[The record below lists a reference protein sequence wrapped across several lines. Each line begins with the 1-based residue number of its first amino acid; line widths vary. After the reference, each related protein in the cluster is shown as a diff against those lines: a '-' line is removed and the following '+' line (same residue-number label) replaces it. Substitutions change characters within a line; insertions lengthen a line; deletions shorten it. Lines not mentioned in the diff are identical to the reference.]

1 MIEAA
6 MYVALGFLSAG
17 LFCLA
22 IIPAIYR
29 RAVRLTKQA
38 VEAVNPSTYREVTAV
53 HSQER
58 ARHAM
63 ELRKTER
70 ALENQKQDVLS
81 LRLECNRQQALIK
94 RLRAERDAGGAL
106 LVAPGTDGKEETV
119 PPHVE
124 ISRLQSEL
132 DKARSTLSDTEKS
145 LATANADLELLRAE
159 KSETRSWLPTDD
171 AMALATITGL
181 ESQIATL
188 KRKVSET
195 EDGTSSEQAIGGN
208 DVPAANLQPVIADLE
223 KQLVDMETNFVTAQ
237 AEVTRLSLQMDLA
250 SAPQSETTERLDR
263 ELKLVGA
270 EKARLTALA
279 RDRERALLRARAEVD
294 RLRQDLRAAPGLEGL
309 RGELKELVSTVKET
323 AKPKTRRKTTAKA
336 KPAGGTADKKPATT
350 RARKAATS
358 RTRKTPAP
366 GSSET
371 KVAAPSA
378 ADLAS
383 KIVKASRAN
392 ADKTGPKAADPVGEN
407 EADKTAKKDVA

>member
-1 MIEAA
+1 LIEAA

-17 LFCLA
+17 LLCLA
-22 IIPAIYR
+22 IVPAIYR

-53 HSQER
+53 YGQER

-63 ELRKTER
+63 ELRNAER
-70 ALENQKQDVLS
+70 ELENQKQEALA
-81 LRLECNRQQALIK
+81 LRLECNRQLAVIK

-106 LVAPGTDGKEETV
+106 LVAPSADGKHEIV
-119 PPHVE
+119 PPHLE

-132 DKARSTLSDTEKS
+132 DKAKTTLTETEKS
-145 LATANADLELLRAE
+145 LAAANADLDLMKAE

-188 KRKVSET
+188 KRRLLEVEGGIVP
-195 EDGTSSEQAIGGN
+195 EDQALVGDI
-208 DVPAANLQPVIADLE
+208 PASNLQPVITDLE

-250 SAPQSETTERLDR
+250 EAPADEMAERLDR

-279 RDRERALLRARAEVD
+279 RDRERSLARSRAEID
-294 RLRQDLRAAPGLEGL
+294 RLRKELRSAPGLESL
-309 RGELKELVSTVKET
+309 RSELKDLVAAVKDT
-323 AKPKTRRKTTAKA
+323 AKPKTRRKTTSKA
-336 KPAGGTADKKPATT
+336 KPEAKPEGKAASADGVLKSSPARRRKPA
-350 RARKAATS
+350 AS
-358 RTRKTPAP
+358 RTANTKTPESP
-366 GSSET
+366 
-371 KVAAPSA
+371 A

-392 ADKTGPKAADPVGEN
+392 ADRSNTEAGEHPAN
-407 EADKTAKKDVA
+407 EATEKTTKKDVA